1 MKKNTKAT
9 CRKSVTFLAAA
20 AMTAA
25 LLSGQAYPTI
35 AMGQTQT
42 VEKGT
47 LIPDNVTIDEP
58 TSLSNI
64 DLPKSDY
71 GTLSWADSS
80 YVPDSRVQS
89 CKVEFKPNGSVDL
102 SGYSGWDAEKGV
114 LTGYV
119 TVVVSSI
126 AGSDEDYKED
136 YYDSEENGEEGTEAS
151 SDISGSDDAG
161 QTADGEY
168 TEASGEA
175 AATPGAEVTE
185 APEEATVT
193 PEVEASGTPEGV
205 TVTPRAEVTEA
216 PEGVTVTPGAEATEV
231 PEKVTV
237 TPGAEVTTVPEEV
250 TATPGAEVTAEPA
263 DDTLPAD
270 SQEPVTDE
278 TQEPSVATPEVTA
291 APEENNNNIF
301 DNPADFAAQDTR
313 PSTAEE
319 NLSPEEEME
328 RARQNHSCDG
338 IFVSGIELP
347 WYVQFRVSSGESYEF
362 KNEADAMIFQS
373 YEFELWDLRNNT
385 EYEIPDGEYISVTV
399 PVKEGYSYTIEHILD
414 NGATETIVP
423 SVNGG
428 TMVFSTHSFS
438 PFGIAGS
445 KPLVGGDI
453 AQDGYSG
460 QITAS
465 PTPTVQATA
474 TMKPVQTPTG
484 SAGNITNT
492 NTAGSAGTNTGT
504 SSNNTTG
511 SASGGATKEGTVRN
525 IYGDQSGQTDTNSSQ
540 NTNTSNTQN
549 TNTNGSS
556 TVNTVR
562 TGDDTVI
569 LPFVILVA
577 AAVVVIVI
585 AAAVKKKR
593 S

>member
-9 CRKSVTFLAAA
+9 YRKSVTFLAAA

-25 LLSGQAYPTI
+25 LLGGQGYPMTTFVQ
-35 AMGQTQT
+35 AQT
-42 VEKGT
+42 VEKGS

-64 DLPKSDY
+64 NLPSSDY
-71 GTLSWADSS
+71 GTLSWADGS

-89 CKVEFKPNGSVDL
+89 CKVEFKPNGSIDL
-102 SGYSGWDAEKGV
+102 SGYSGWDAEKSV

-126 AGSDEDYKED
+126 ES
-136 YYDSEENGEEGTEAS
+136 GEEGYEEENADSPEVPQPEITEEPSGSQIAEDVQDTDGGQQTEGEDTSAPAVSETATEAEGIGTETAPGDETES
-151 SDISGSDDAG
+151 AG
-161 QTADGEY
+161 EGVTAAPEAEVTAVPEGE
-168 TEASGEA
+168 TAEPAEGETTPEAPAEGADLARGEA
-175 AATPGAEVTE
+175 PVPSEAAPEVTE
-185 APEEATVT
+185 APEETAPAEGQEAASAAPEAGET
-193 PEVEASGTPEGV
+193 P
-205 TVTPRAEVTEA
+205 TEA
-216 PEGVTVTPGAEATEV
+216 PVQ
-231 PEKVTV
+231 
-237 TPGAEVTTVPEEV
+237 EE
-250 TATPGAEVTAEPA
+250 T
-263 DDTLPAD
+263 
-270 SQEPVTDE
+270 
-278 TQEPSVATPEVTA
+278 
-291 APEENNNNIF
+291 NNIF

-313 PSTAEE
+313 PATAEE
-319 NLSPEEEME
+319 NLSPEEEAE

-362 KNEADAMIFQS
+362 KNEEGAMIFQS

-414 NGATETIVP
+414 NGAIETIVP
-423 SVNGG
+423 SVEGG

-460 QITAS
+460 QTTSA
-465 PTPTVQATA
+465 PTPTVQAAA
-474 TMKPVQTPTG
+474 TTKPVQTP
-484 SAGNITNT
+484 SASSTVTNT
-492 NTAGSAGTNTGT
+492 NNGAGSTGNTGNT
-504 SSNNTTG
+504 SQT
-511 SASGGATKEGTVRN
+511 SASASSGATKEGTVRN
-525 IYGDQSGQTDTNSSQ
+525 IYGDQSGQTGAGSSQ
-540 NTNTSNTQN
+540 GSGTNGSNTSNN
-549 TNTNGSS
+549 NGSS
-556 TVNTVR
+556 AVNTVR

-577 AAVVVIVI
+577 AAAVIIVI
-585 AAAVKKKR
+585 IAAVKKKR
-593 S
+593 NN